1 MNQGRSRRKFTKEFK
16 TEAVRLLGQ
25 PGMSVPKAA
34 SDLGVPE
41 NTLYRR
47 RREFTD
53 YAGEA
58 FGGNGKL
65 RPADEALAQLQREN
79 AELRM
84 ERDILKKAAAY
95 FARHQR

>member
-1 MNQGRSRRKFTKEFK
+1 MRQVGRRRKFTKEFK

-41 NTLYRR
+41 NSLYRW

-53 YAGEA
+53 HAGEA

-95 FARHQR
+95 FASHQR